1 MKSYLKAGFCAL
13 AMAALAACENPPTNL
28 PELFDTIVSGRPTP
42 VVRQQTPPPNQ
53 QPQGQQQG
61 QRPPAQ
67 AQQPQPAPQPAPPA
81 SPSRGVEMQALP
93 AVPPPGTV
101 PGAPQ
106 AMTAPPPALVPPS
119 AAEGVRI
126 GFLVPLSGPSAALG
140 RALLDAA
147 QMALFDLGDDRLALL
162 PRDTEGQPEAAV
174 KAAQSL
180 LAEGV
185 DIIIG
190 PLFASSAA
198 AVAPLARE
206 RGVKV
211 LSFSTDRGVA
221 GSGVY
226 ILGFTPD
233 QQVARVVGYARSR
246 GMNRFALLAPDSA
259 YGQAVSQAMEMA
271 VAQPRGGQSE
281 AARLLRQDRYPAD
294 APDLTPTVRR
304 FAAALRGLSMPE
316 QPAGA
321 DGAPAPAAPLHGAA
335 GALGQST
342 QPGAQSVVA
351 AAPIDAL
358 LLPEGGARL
367 RALAPLLPYFDI
379 DPRAVR
385 FMGTGLWDDPSL
397 GNEPALIGGWFAGPP
412 PEGFEEFR
420 KRFEQSYG
428 RRPPRLASLA
438 YDATALAGVL
448 SRNIGNGQGSEN
460 VGSGP
465 GGLFA
470 DAVLNN
476 PDGFAG
482 YDGLFRFRADGVV
495 ERGLAVLEVQRRGMR
510 VVDPAP
516 PSFQVTAN

>member
-13 AMAALAACENPPTNL
+13 AMAALAACENPPTNF
-28 PELFDTIVSGRPTP
+28 PELLETIVSGRPTP
-42 VVRQQTPPPNQ
+42 VVRPQTPPP
-53 QPQGQQQG
+53 GQQQA
-61 QRPPAQ
+61 QRPGQ
-67 AQQPQPAPQPAPPA
+67 SPAPQQSAAQPVPQQPAPPA

-93 AVPPPGTV
+93 ATPTV
-101 PGAPQ
+101 PQAPAAAPGQ
-106 AMTAPPPALVPPS
+106 MTLPTPALVPPS

-126 GFLVPLSGPSAALG
+126 GFLVPLSGPSATLG

-162 PRDTEGQPEAAV
+162 PRDTEGQPEAAAR
-174 KAAQSL
+174 AAQSL

-221 GSGVY
+221 GGGVY

-233 QQVARVVGYARSR
+233 QQVARVVGYARSK
-246 GMNRFALLAPDSA
+246 GMSRFALLAPDSA
-259 YGQAVSQAMEMA
+259 YGQAVAQAMELA
-271 VAQPRGGQSE
+271 VAAPRAEQREG
-281 AARLLRQDRYPAD
+281 AKLLRQDRYPAD

-304 FAAALRGLSMPE
+304 FAAALRGLAMPE
-316 QPAGA
+316 QPAGP
-321 DGAPAPAAPLHGAA
+321 DGAPAPAAPLYGAA

-342 QPGAQSVVA
+342 QPGAQSIVA
-351 AAPIDAL
+351 AAPVDAL

-448 SRNIGNGQGSEN
+448 SRTVPANEAAGSA
-460 VGSGP
+460 S